1 MSATTDLTA
10 ELRAEVKRLEDDL
23 RVRVARQ
30 SSVDADWRA
39 QHREALELG
48 RTAASWQEWSEDRIT
63 LAAVAWVLVTVFIRF
78 VEDNQLVKPVWISG
92 PRQRR
97 AEALDAQAKFLREEA
112 AINPDV
118 TDREWL
124 QQAISYLA
132 GLPSTRALVDETS
145 PLWLVTPS
153 GDAATRLLDF
163 WRERDEAGELVR
175 DLHDDTLDTRF
186 LGDLYQYLSEEA
198 RSRYALLQTPVFVE
212 EFILDRTLEPALK
225 DRV

>member
-30 SSVDADWRA
+30 S
-39 QHREALELG
+39 
-48 RTAASWQEWSEDRIT
+48 
-63 LAAVAWVLVTVFIRF
+63 TV
-78 VEDNQLVKPVWISG
+78 
-92 PRQRR
+92 
-97 AEALDAQAKFLREEA
+97 
-112 AINPDV
+112 
-118 TDREWL
+118 DREWL

-132 GLPSTRALVDETS
+132 GLPSTHALVDETS

-175 DLHDDTLDTRF
+175 DLHDETLDTRF
-186 LGDLYQYLSEEA
+186 LGDLYQDLSEEA
-198 RSRYALLQTPVFVE
+198 RSRYA
-212 EFILDRTLEPALK
+212 
-225 DRV
+225 